1 MKKRSS
7 RALSLLLA
15 FCLVLSLACL
25 PAAAEEA
32 GPSLALSQSSYDLGT
47 FAPKKV
53 GATVGTDT
61 DFPPRY
67 EFTLINQGDEP
78 VTIQS
83 ITAETT
89 DCVSSHSVVVRELSG
104 GSSTFTLAPRGE
116 QHPLHVRV
124 LQRTQEQ
131 HPLRVV
137 YRHGHAVGDHIF
149 RRDGAPPDLC
159 LRSAPRL

>member
-1 MKKRSS
+1 MKKRNS

-32 GPSLALSQSSYDLGT
+32 GPSLAPSQSSYDLGT

-104 GSSTFTLAPRGE
+104 GSSTFTLAPGRAA
-116 QHPLHVRV
+116 P
-124 LQRTQEQ
+124 T
-131 HPLRVV
+131 PCTCPSA
-137 YRHGHAVGDHIF
+137 YP
-149 RRDGAPPDLC
+149 GATPSSGRLPP
-159 LRSAPRL
+159 RSCCG